1 MVENT
6 REGLFT
12 LDSAIIHKAVFRCLP
27 YTHPP
32 PYKFLGVI
40 YMSVCQSVFLSA
52 CLRVCLSVLCGGMNR
67 QSLYCKAICVL
78 IYFFI
83 DLTFIFGPFTS
94 SFVFCLLF
102 FKFCLQ
108 KGFFPLF
115 SFAFC
120 VLTFSFLLLSFVFK
134 LLYFGFGFSH
144 ASFMIKK
151 ASQYPFK
158 FWQQTNIRTDRQ
170 LIAYWIL
177 EGGEDRLIDRYV
189 LHLMPSNFWLHCIR
203 PT

>member
-1 MVENT
+1 MVEIT

-12 LDSAIIHKAVFRCLP
+12 LDSAIVHKALFHCLL

-32 PYKFLGVI
+32 PCKFLGVI
-40 YMSVCQSVFLSA
+40 YMSL
-52 CLRVCLSVLCGGMNR
+52 CLSILCCGVNI

-78 IYFFI
+78 IYFFFI

-94 SFVFCLLF
+94 SFVFCLLC

-108 KGFFPLF
+108 KVYFPLL

-134 LLYFGFGFSH
+134 LLY
-144 ASFMIKK
+144 I
-151 ASQYPFK
+151 
-158 FWQQTNIRTDRQ
+158 
-170 LIAYWIL
+170 
-177 EGGEDRLIDRYV
+177 V
-189 LHLMPSNFWLHCIR
+189 FWLWGFAC
-203 PT
+203 